1 MLQNEIYLPV
11 SVFMYR
17 IHLHM
22 KMSCL
27 SCDGSIL
34 FHCCKKVV
42 CFLFFFKSKY
52 VDLRL
57 LLLFFFLE
65 FHLHGIFPTSVTFV
79 MIVPILHL
87 TIPIVFHSLSVLVIY
102 DKFMLGTKASIIH
115 TKVRKN

>member
-1 MLQNEIYLPV
+1 MA
-11 SVFMYR
+11 VFYFIVAKR
-17 IHLHM
+17 
-22 KMSCL
+22 
-27 SCDGSIL
+27 L
-34 FHCCKKVV
+34 FVW
-42 CFLFFFKSKY
+42 FFFKSKY

>member
-17 IHLHM
+17 THLHM

-42 CFLFFFKSKY
+42 CLFFFLKSKY
-52 VDLRL
+52 VDLRITVII
-57 LLLFFFLE
+57 LFFRVSFTW
-65 FHLHGIFPTSVTFV
+65 HFPTSVTFV

-87 TIPIVFHSLSVLVIY
+87 TIPIVFHSLPVLVIY

-115 TKVRKN
+115 TK